1 MYRFVTLDTTSRDD
15 MLRVMMTIRMQML
28 HGDYV
33 QARLKATARAP
44 VETAPPMPLWPAVT
58 PDMLLAIEA
67 SAAAALDGGKK
78 KRRKKKK
85 KKHRKKAGAAASGD
99 PSLLAAVGGSPGS
112 PSGKSQGAPPPSM
125 GEDDFPTIQVKKVEF
140 VTMPKDEKP
149 DEEKERTKSLSS
161 DAASTA
167 TTNSS
172 SLDSYA
178 TPKPFTGYAAALL
191 KAPSPVTITEPLSPS
206 PTGTGKNLRRLSSIS
221 GALDTIADV
230 SDGPCPTPA
239 AAGAGGACPP
249 PTVLPPLWGRG
260 RSFADMLREDR
271 GRTASS

>member
-1 MYRFVTLDTTSRDD
+1 
-15 MLRVMMTIRMQML
+15 MMTIRTQTL

-58 PDMLLAIEA
+58 PDMLLASVLE
-67 SAAAALDGGKK
+67 GGKK
-78 KRRKKKK
+78 KRKKKK
-85 KKHRKKAGAAASGD
+85 RKNRKKAGAAGSD
-99 PSLLAAVGGSPGS
+99 PSTPSAVGGSPGS
-112 PSGKSQGAPPPSM
+112 PSGPNQGKPPSM

-140 VTMPKDEKP
+140 DTMPKDEKP

-172 SLDSYA
+172 SLDSFA
-178 TPKPFTGYAAALL
+178 APKPFTGYAAALL

-206 PTGTGKNLRRLSSIS
+206 PAAGSGKNLRRLSSIP
-221 GALDTIADV
+221 GALDAVADV
-230 SDGPCPTPA
+230 SDGPKP
-239 AAGAGGACPP
+239 AAGAASPALNA
-249 PTVLPPLWGRG
+249 LPPLWGRG
-260 RSFADMLREDR
+260 RSFADILREDR
-271 GRTASS
+271 GRTTSS

>member
-1 MYRFVTLDTTSRDD
+1 
-15 MLRVMMTIRMQML
+15 MMTIRMQTL

-58 PDMLLAIEA
+58 PDMLLAMQA
-67 SAAAALDGGKK
+67 SAAAAEALGGGKK

-85 KKHRKKAGAAASGD
+85 KKHRKKSGNAAAGD
-99 PSLLAAVGGSPGS
+99 PSLLPTIGGSPG
-112 PSGKSQGAPPPSM
+112 APSM

-172 SLDSYA
+172 SLDSFA

-206 PTGTGKNLRRLSSIS
+206 PTGMVKNLRRLSSIS

-230 SDGPCPTPA
+230 SDGPGRTPA
-239 AAGAGGACPP
+239 AAGGAGPP
-249 PTVLPPLWGRG
+249 AAVLPPLWGRG
-260 RSFADMLREDR
+260 RSFADILRDDR